1 MRRIIILF
9 AVILGMNIIAGTGWA
24 IDASGIE
31 IHGFISQGYLL
42 TDHNNYMANTE
53 KGTFQFNEMGVNFST
68 EAADQLHL
76 AMQIFARDLGDVG
89 NNKVVLGYAYGD
101 YRWKNWLGIRAG
113 KIKLDYGL
121 YNETRE
127 MDMLRT
133 GVMLPQ
139 SVYSEMWRDSFS
151 NINGIGVYG
160 YAPGGMMGKFSYNF
174 QIGAMEFDKDS
185 GFAKSFSPR
194 MNESL
199 QLTSMDADY
208 AWFGTL
214 QWHTPVP
221 GLKLKGTYYN
231 IEGLEANGIISETNK
246 DGTTIN
252 SSVKFDVVEK
262 DGYVFSLE
270 YSWKNL
276 TLIAEYSE
284 DSYQIDHTFESTVQS
299 TAAAPVASGSPGGTS
314 PDGGNSSPPPPPKHS
329 SQGWYVSASYRFT
342 DWLESALSYSEY
354 YPDKDNKGGD
364 NKPPEARFSSW
375 LKTTTFSTRFDIN
388 PYWVLKLEGSYNDG
402 FGGINLAETNAN
414 DLRAYWWLFA
424 AKVTFSF

>member
-1 MRRIIILF
+1 MRRMLFLFIL
-9 AVILGMNIIAGTGWA
+9 ILMLGISAGTGWA
-24 IDASGIE
+24 IDAGSVE

-53 KGTFQFNEMGVNFST
+53 KGTFQFDEMGVSFST
-68 EAADQLHL
+68 QAADQLHL

-101 YRWKNWLGIRAG
+101 YRWKDWLGFRAG

-151 NINGIGVYG
+151 NLNGIGLYG
-160 YAPGGMMGKFSYNF
+160 YTPDSFAGKLSYNF
-174 QIGAMEFDKDS
+174 QIGAMEFEKDS
-185 GFAKSFSPR
+185 GFAKSFTPR
-194 MNESL
+194 MNENL
-199 QLTSMDADY
+199 QLTAMDSDY

-221 GLKLKGTYYN
+221 GLKAKGTYYT
-231 IEGLEANGIISETNK
+231 IEGLEAQGNISMTDK
-246 DGTTIN
+246 DGKTTN

-262 DGYVFSLE
+262 DGYVLSLE

-284 DSYQIDHTFESTVQS
+284 DTYQVDHTVESS
-299 TAAAPVASGSPGGTS
+299 TQGTTTAPIGSGSPTGTS
-314 PDGGNSSPPPPPKHS
+314 PGGGSPPPPPKHS

-342 DWLESALSYSEY
+342 DWVESALSYSEY
-354 YPDKDNKGGD
+354 YPDKDNKSGD
-364 NKPPEARFSSW
+364 NKPPEARFTSW
-375 LKTTTFSTRFDIN
+375 LKTTTLSTRFDIN
-388 PYWVLKLEGSYNDG
+388 PYWVMKLEGSYNDG
-402 FGGINLAETNAN
+402 FGGINLAENNAD
-414 DLRAYWWLFA
+414 DLRDYWWLFA